1 MNEQEEIVAGLIY
14 KQVRTSAADTS
25 LLVIN
30 TRVRDKSHR
39 STRHKPMGLGV
50 LFKP

>member
-30 TRVRDKSHR
+30 TRVGQG
-39 STRHKPMGLGV
+39 STNDTKADVGLGV